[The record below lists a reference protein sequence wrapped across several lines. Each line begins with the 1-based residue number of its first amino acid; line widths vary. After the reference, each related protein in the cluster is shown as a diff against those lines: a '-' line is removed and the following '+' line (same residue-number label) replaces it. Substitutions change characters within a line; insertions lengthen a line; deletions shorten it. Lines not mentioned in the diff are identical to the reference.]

1 MQKGGSVTLKILVA
15 LAIVIFSVIKY
26 FASSDVN
33 EITGEK
39 QYISLSKEDEIA
51 LGINFAPQ
59 MAKEFGGLSTNKEM
73 QNLVQQVGNR
83 LVKNT
88 DAARTSYSFH
98 FYVLADSQTVN
109 AFALPGGPIFITE
122 GLFRRLKNEDQLGGV
137 LGHEIG
143 HVIARHSAEQ
153 ISKQALT
160 QGLVGAAGV
169 ASGDVNT
176 AQYAQFIAN
185 MVNLKYGRSDELEAD
200 DLGVRFMIQ
209 AGYNPE
215 ALIGVMDI
223 LEDASG
229 RVAVPEWQSSHP
241 SPSNRRIKIKEAIEK
256 YQQP

>member
-15 LAIVIFSVIKY
+15 LVIVIFSVVKY

-51 LGINFAPQ
+51 LGINSAPQ
-59 MAKEFGGLSTNKEM
+59 MAQEFGGLSTNKEM
-73 QNLVQQVGNR
+73 QNLVQKVGNR
-83 LVKNT
+83 LVQNS
-88 DAARTSYSFH
+88 DAAKTSYPFH
-98 FYVLADSQTVN
+98 FFVLADPQTVN

-122 GLFRRLKNEDQLGGV
+122 GLLRRLKNEDQLGGV

-153 ISKQALT
+153 MSKQALT

-169 ASGDVNT
+169 ASGDANT
-176 AQYAQFIAN
+176 AQYAQFVAN

-223 LEDASG
+223 LEEASG
-229 RVAVPEWQSSHP
+229 GASVPEWQSSHP
-241 SPSNRRIKIKEAIEK
+241 SPTNRRTKIKEAIEK
-256 YQQP
+256 YRQ